1 MSNIKNRIIVGTAQF
16 YKKYGIIKKK
26 SKKNDV
32 LRIINYLKKNKIFTL
47 DTALNYNIL
56 KLSKKYNLKLQKFNI
71 ITKVPKITSSQY
83 KTKILK
89 ALETDLKKS
98 NIKKYHCIYLHDTIN
113 LKKIDMIKSVEFLKE
128 IKSKKI
134 TNKIGFSLY
143 NTSDYLKL
151 RKYLKPDIVQ
161 IPLNFFDQ
169 EFFKNKIQNLLKTD
183 KTKVHVRSIF
193 LQGILLNN
201 NFKNTKMKLAMIKI
215 KNLCKLKNIQLI
227 DACINFVLNM
237 KNINKVVI
245 GVHDINELK
254 IILNYKKK
262 KLNFNF
268 LNKISINKKYIKPYL
283 WK

>member
-98 NIKKYHCIYLHDTIN
+98 NIKKYYCIYLHDTIN

-143 NTSDYLKL
+143 NTSDYLQL

-169 EFFKNKIQNLLKTD
+169 DFFKNKIQNLLKTD

-201 NFKNTKMKLAMIKI
+201 NLKNTKMKLAMIKI
-215 KNLCKLKNIQLI
+215 KKLCKLKNIQLI
-227 DACINFVLNM
+227 DACINFVLKN
-237 KNINKVVI
+237 KNIDKVVI
-245 GVHDINELK
+245 GINDINELK
-254 IILNYKKK
+254 KILNYKKK

-283 WK
+283 WR

>member
-98 NIKKYHCIYLHDTIN
+98 NIKKYHCIHLHDTIN

-128 IKSKKI
+128 IKKKKI

-143 NTSDYLKL
+143 NTSDYLQL

-268 LNKISINKKYIKPYL
+268 LNKIYINKKYIKPYL

>member
-1 MSNIKNRIIVGTAQF
+1 MSNIKNRIIIGTAQF

-56 KLSKKYNLKLQKFNI
+56 KLSRKYNLEIQKFNI
-71 ITKVPKITSSQY
+71 ITKVPKITSFQD
-83 KTKILK
+83 KKKILK
-89 ALETDLKKS
+89 VLENDLKKS
-98 NIKKYHCIYLHDTIN
+98 NIKKYQCIYLHDTIN
-113 LKKIDMIKSVEFLKE
+113 LKKKDMIRSVEFLKT

-134 TNKIGFSLY
+134 TDKIGFSLY
-143 NTSDYLKL
+143 NPSDYLKL
-151 RKYLKPDIVQ
+151 RKHLKPDQVQ

-169 EFFKNKIQNLLKTD
+169 EFFKKKIQDLIKFD

-193 LQGILLNN
+193 LQGVLLND
-201 NFKNTKMKLAMIKI
+201 NFKNIKMKLTMNKI
-215 KNLCKLKNIQLI
+215 KNLCELENIQLI
-227 DACINFVLNM
+227 DACINFVLNI
-237 KNINKVVI
+237 KYIDKVVI
-245 GVHDINELK
+245 GVNDINELK
-254 IILNYKKK
+254 LILNYKKK

-283 WK
+283 WR

>member
-1 MSNIKNRIIVGTAQF
+1 
-16 YKKYGIIKKK
+16 
-26 SKKNDV
+26 
-32 LRIINYLKKNKIFTL
+32 
-47 DTALNYNIL
+47 
-56 KLSKKYNLKLQKFNI
+56 
-71 ITKVPKITSSQY
+71 
-83 KTKILK
+83 
-89 ALETDLKKS
+89 
-98 NIKKYHCIYLHDTIN
+98 
-113 LKKIDMIKSVEFLKE
+113 MIKSVEFLKE
-128 IKSKKI
+128 IKKENL

-151 RKYLKPDIVQ
+151 RKYLKPDIIQ

-169 EFFKNKIQNLLKTD
+169 EFIKKKIQNLLKTD

-201 NFKNTKMKLAMIKI
+201 NFKNIKMKLAMIKI

-245 GVHDINELK
+245 GVNNINELK